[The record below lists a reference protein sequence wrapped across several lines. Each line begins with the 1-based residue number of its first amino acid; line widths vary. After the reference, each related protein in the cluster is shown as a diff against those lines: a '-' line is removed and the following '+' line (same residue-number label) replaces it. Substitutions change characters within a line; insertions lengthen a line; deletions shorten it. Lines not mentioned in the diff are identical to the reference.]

1 MQLKC
6 SLMNSLEK
14 FYIPSSERY
23 IGKKTLYSKEG
34 RGLDFALDEIG

>member
-1 MQLKC
+1 MK
-6 SLMNSLEK
+6 SLEK

-23 IGKKTLYSKEG
+23 IGKQTLYSKEG